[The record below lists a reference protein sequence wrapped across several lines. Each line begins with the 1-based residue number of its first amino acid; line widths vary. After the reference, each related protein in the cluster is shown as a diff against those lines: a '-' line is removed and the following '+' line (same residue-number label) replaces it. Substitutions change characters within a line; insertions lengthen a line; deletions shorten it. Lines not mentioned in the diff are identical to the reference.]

1 MLTPTMR
8 LGIVVSLVSLLCPVC
23 TFAQSPLG
31 WGTVSGQVIEAG
43 SHDGLPD
50 AQVILTNQALGF
62 RRVMRT
68 SDDGFF
74 SAPSVPPAPGYV
86 ITVTRK
92 DFADFVTTP
101 FIVFVGRTLSFSINA
116 ERIAADQKK
125 AAPVPVDAGSLLPQ
139 VETTKVGV
147 ALTVR
152 NEDIQDLPSRLRL
165 LDNF

>member
-8 LGIVVSLVSLLCPVC
+8 LGIAVSLVSLLCPVC

-50 AQVILTNQALGF
+50 AQVVLTNEVLGF

-74 SAPSVPPAPGYV
+74 SAPAVPPASGYV

-92 DFADFVTTP
+92 DFEDFVTTP
-101 FIVFVGRTLSFSINA
+101 FIVFVGRTLMFSINA
-116 ERIAADQKK
+116 ERAAADPNQKK
-125 AAPVPVDAGSLLPQ
+125 TAPTPVDAGSLLTQ
-139 VETTKVGV
+139 VETTKTGV
-147 ALTVR
+147 ALTV
-152 NEDIQDLPSRLRL
+152 
-165 LDNF
+165 